1 MKTPILILTIIMTFD
16 IMSNGFLLK
25 QSPGSADIVKTS
37 SYNKTTSRDYAILA
51 VTSYCDKKCIESWNC
66 QITNN
71 YLKNDKITNIT
82 HIMGT
87 LTRAAG
93 FVVYD
98 QTKNLI
104 VVSLRGSA
112 NIENWIEDF
121 TFDTVPFSK
130 CKDCRV
136 HNGFMDDYDTIEHK
150 IHEAVDN
157 LVKAYPSA

>member
-1 MKTPILILTIIMTFD
+1 MKHKALTLTIILALIFL
-16 IMSNGFLLK
+16 SNAFILIK
-25 QSPGSADIVKTS
+25 DASSETTVKAS
-37 SYNKTTSRDYAILA
+37 SYNTTTSRDYAILA
-51 VTSYCDKKCIESWNC
+51 VTSYCDKKCIENWNC

-71 YLKNDKITNIT
+71 YLKTDKIINVT
-82 HIMGT
+82 HVMGT
-87 LTRAAG
+87 VTRASG

-121 TFDTVPFSK
+121 TFDSVPFSK

-136 HNGFMDDYDTIEHK
+136 HNGFMEDYDSTQSK

-157 LVKAYPSA
+157 LLKAYPTA